1 MHTQVGIVLGSRS
14 EWHTMK
20 HAGELLAQLGIAYEA
35 HIVTAN
41 KNTNRLQDYA
51 STAIDRGLE
60 IIIAGSCGTSYIPG
74 ILASST
80 VLPVL
85 DVPVQAETARPG
97 GKKELNSDSE
107 TRSPVG
113 MLTTGPEG
121 AVNAALLAAS
131 MLGNKYPK
139 IREKLA
145 QYRGQQRS
153 ENASLETERQVA

>member
-14 EWHTMK
+14 EWRMMK
-20 HAGELLAQLGIAYEA
+20 HAGELLARLGIAYEA

-41 KNTNRLQDYA
+41 KNTSRLEDYA
-51 STAIDRGLE
+51 SSAIDRGLE
-60 IIIAGSCGTSYIPG
+60 IIIAGSYGTSYIPG

-85 DVPVQAETARPG
+85 DVPVQSESSRPG
-97 GKKELNSDSE
+97 QNKDTGSDRE
-107 TRSPVG
+107 TGSPVG

-145 QYRGQQRS
+145 DYRSQQQS
-153 ENASLETERQVA
+153 GNAPTERPRQVA

>member
-14 EWHTMK
+14 EWRTMK
-20 HAGELLAQLGIAYEA
+20 HAGELLARLGISYEA
-35 HIVTAN
+35 RIVTAN
-41 KNTNRLQDYA
+41 KNTSRLEDYA
-51 STAIDRGLE
+51 STAVDRGLE
-60 IIIAGSCGTSYIPG
+60 IIIAGSYGTSYIPG

-85 DVPVQAETARPG
+85 DVPVQTKSCRPG
-97 GKKELNSDSE
+97 HKKDMESD
-107 TRSPVG
+107 RDAGGPVG

-145 QYRGQQRS
+145 CYRSHQHSG
-153 ENASLETERQVA
+153 NAQPERARQVA

>member
-60 IIIAGSCGTSYIPG
+60 IIIAGSC
-74 ILASST
+74 
-80 VLPVL
+80 
-85 DVPVQAETARPG
+85 TARPG

>member
-1 MHTQVGIVLGSRS
+1 MHTQVGIVMGSRS
-14 EWHTMK
+14 EWRTMK
-20 HAGELLAQLGIAYEA
+20 HAGELLAQFGIPYEA
-35 HIVTAN
+35 RIVTAN

-60 IIIAGSCGTSYIPG
+60 IIIAGSHGTSYVPG

-85 DVPVQAETARPG
+85 DVPVQTDTSRPG
-97 GKKELNSDSE
+97 YKKDLNSYRD
-107 TRSPVG
+107 TGNPVG
-113 MLTTGPEG
+113 MLTSGPEG

-145 QYRGQQRS
+145 YYRGQQQS
-153 ENASLETERQVA
+153 GNARREKARHVA